1 MTDVLTTHVVVI
13 FRVKVTGIMSV
24 DGIKL
29 WLLNWLINYVMM
41 LLVLC
46 QLSHGVIGY
55 EDLKCH
61 WCISIRLLPQFNSCL
76 LLVIFS
82 LLVLLESVNKLF
94 VQCKYGLLKC
104 QSLSTTVL
112 HRTTFTQTTML
123 NYNPLMKRY
132 KVVSVGHSCWVLIV
146 LVGCDIFVCL

>member
-29 WLLNWLINYVMM
+29 LLLNLLIIYVMM

-46 QLSHGVIGY
+46 RLSHGVIGY

-76 LLVIFS
+76 LLVK
-82 LLVLLESVNKLF
+82 LLV
-94 VQCKYGLLKC
+94 VQSFSHC
-104 QSLSTTVL
+104 
-112 HRTTFTQTTML
+112 
-123 NYNPLMKRY
+123 
-132 KVVSVGHSCWVLIV
+132 
-146 LVGCDIFVCL
+146 